1 MNNFLQCITPKKLSY
16 ILYFIIFFHVL
27 LTAYLLHANQ
37 LARQVDT
44 RNKIFQKITNAVY
57 LLEATPV
64 PNRQEA
70 LNVIDDPDIQVDLS
84 GAPKSPLQFR
94 KDSFWKIMHAL
105 EQSQHTFSISVQLEN
120 KQWVNIQGALYTH
133 IVLTQLFFM
142 LIELLIFSA
151 IILAFWSINRF
162 SAPLKKIKLS
172 AESLGIDLSFK
183 PIDVY
188 GPKQVRE
195 VSKALNQM
203 QNRISQLVRHRTQLL
218 ASISHDLRTPIMRA
232 QLRAQFIEDSDYKTQ
247 LLVDLDEM
255 EKMIAETLS
264 FARAEGKSEAQT
276 HIDLVSLLSSICDD
290 AVDMRHDVT
299 LFTNEHRVAITGRC
313 IALKRAFT
321 NVINNAIRYAGSAV
335 VRIVKRRKFIFIII
349 EDNGPGILETDL
361 EKVFE
366 PFYRGE
372 HSRSHHT
379 GGVGLGLSVVRDII
393 LSHQGKIKLKNK
405 KSGGL
410 KVVIELLID
419 SQ

>member
-1 MNNFLQCITPKKLSY
+1 MSSFLQRITPRKLATV
-16 ILYFIIFFHVL
+16 LYFIIFFHVL
-27 LTAYLLHANQ
+27 LTAYLLYANQ
-37 LARQVDT
+37 LANQVET

-64 PNRQEA
+64 PNRQQA
-70 LNVIDDPDIQVDLS
+70 LKVIDDPDIQVNLS
-84 GAPKSPLQFR
+84 AHPESTQQFK

-105 EQSQHTFSISVQLEN
+105 EKSKHTFSISVQLKN
-120 KQWVNIQGALYTH
+120 KQWVNIQGALYAR

-151 IILAFWSINRF
+151 ILAAFWSVNRF

-172 AESLGIDLSFK
+172 AESLGIDSSFK

-232 QLRAQFIEDSDYKTQ
+232 QLRAQFIEDSHYKTQ
-247 LLVDLDEM
+247 LLADLDEM

-264 FARAEGKSEAQT
+264 FAREGGKSEAQA

-290 AVDMRHDVT
+290 AVDMGHDVK

-321 NVINNAIRYAGSAV
+321 NVINNAIRYAGGAV
-335 VRIVKRRKFIFIII
+335 VRIIKRRKFIFIII
-349 EDNGPGILETDL
+349 EDNGPGIPEGDL

-366 PFYRGE
+366 PFYRSE

-393 LSHQGKIKLKNK
+393 LSHHGKIKLKNK

-410 KVVIELLID
+410 KVVIELLIEM
-419 SQ
+419 

>member
-1 MNNFLQCITPKKLSY
+1 MPNFLKWMTPKKFAY
-16 ILYFIIFFHVL
+16 ILYGIIFFHIL
-27 LTAYLLHANQ
+27 LTVYFLYTNQ
-37 LARQVDT
+37 LARQVET

-57 LLEATPV
+57 LLEATPA

-70 LNVIDDPDIQVDLS
+70 LNVIDDPDIHVNLS
-84 GAPKSPLQFR
+84 AHPQSALQFR
-94 KDSFWKIMHAL
+94 KDSFWKIMEAL
-105 EQSQHTFSISVQLEN
+105 ENSHHTFSISVQLKN
-120 KQWVNIQGALYTH
+120 KQWVNIRGALYTR

-142 LIELLIFSA
+142 LMELMIFSVVFVV
-151 IILAFWSINRF
+151 FWSVNRF

-172 AESLGIDLSFK
+172 AESLGIDSSFK

-203 QNRISQLVRHRTQLL
+203 QNRISQLMRNRTQLL

-232 QLRAQFIEDSDYKTQ
+232 QLRAQFIEDSHYKSQ

-264 FARAEGKSEAQT
+264 FAREEGKSESQA

-290 AVDMRHDVT
+290 AVDMGHDVK
-299 LFTNEHRVAITGRC
+299 LFTNEHRVAIMGRS

-321 NVINNAIRYAGSAV
+321 NVINNALRYAGSAV
-335 VRIVKRRKFIFIII
+335 VRIIKRRKFIFIII
-349 EDNGPGILETDL
+349 EDNGPGIPESDL

-366 PFYRGE
+366 PFYRSE
-372 HSRSHHT
+372 YSRSHHT

-405 KSGGL
+405 KRGGL
-410 KVVIELLID
+410 KVVVELLLD
-419 SQ
+419 EK

>member
-1 MNNFLQCITPKKLSY
+1 MTPKKIAI
-16 ILYFIIFFHVL
+16 ILYAIILFHL
-27 LTAYLLHANQ
+27 MLMAYLLYTNQ
-37 LARQVDT
+37 LARQVET

-64 PNRQEA
+64 SNREKA
-70 LNVIDDPDIQVDLS
+70 LKVIDDPDIQVDLS
-84 GAPKSPLQFR
+84 IQPKSSLQFK
-94 KDSFWKIMHAL
+94 KDSFWKMMHAL
-105 EQSQHTFSISVQLEN
+105 EKSQHTFSISVQLKN
-120 KQWVNIQGALYTH
+120 KQWVNIQGALYTR

-142 LIELLIFSA
+142 LIELFIFGA
-151 IILAFWSINRF
+151 ILTVFWSVNRF

-172 AESLGIDLSFK
+172 AESLGIDSSFK
-183 PIDVY
+183 PIEVY

-232 QLRAQFIEDSDYKTQ
+232 QLRAQFIEDSDYKAQ

-264 FARAEGKSEAQT
+264 FAREEGKSEIET
-276 HIDLVSLLSSICDD
+276 HIDLVSLLSLICND
-290 AVDMRHDVT
+290 AVDMAHDVT
-299 LFTNEHRVAITGRC
+299 LLTSEHRVAITGRL

-321 NVINNAIRYAGSAV
+321 NVIHNAIRYAGSAT
-335 VRIVKRRKFIFIII
+335 VRIIKRRHFIFVVV
-349 EDNGPGILETDL
+349 EDNGPGIPESDL

-366 PFYRGE
+366 PFYRSGQ
-372 HSRSHHT
+372 SRSHHVS
-379 GGVGLGLSVVRDII
+379 GVGLGLSVVRDVI
-393 LSHQGKIKLKNK
+393 LSHHGKIKLKNK

-410 KVVIELLID
+410 KVVIELLGTNGVVE
-419 SQ
+419 